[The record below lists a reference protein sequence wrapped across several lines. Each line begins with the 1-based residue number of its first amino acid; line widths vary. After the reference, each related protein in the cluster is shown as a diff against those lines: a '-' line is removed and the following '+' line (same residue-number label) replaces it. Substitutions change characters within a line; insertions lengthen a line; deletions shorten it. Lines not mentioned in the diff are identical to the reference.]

1 MKFRIAPDWLMKLN
15 DEDILN
21 SSQVTEAFN
30 FLPSDSVSALINRGA
45 IPYPDKSEPRGT
57 RVRHFWTVGHIKN
70 HLKLPTEINQKYL
83 IRK

>member
-30 FLPSDSVSALINRGA
+30 FSQFDSISALINRGA
-45 IPYPDKSEPRGT
+45 IPYPDKTKPRGT
-57 RVRHFWTVGHIKN
+57 RFIHFWSVGYLKN
-70 HLKLPTEINQKYL
+70 HLKLPTEINQKYS